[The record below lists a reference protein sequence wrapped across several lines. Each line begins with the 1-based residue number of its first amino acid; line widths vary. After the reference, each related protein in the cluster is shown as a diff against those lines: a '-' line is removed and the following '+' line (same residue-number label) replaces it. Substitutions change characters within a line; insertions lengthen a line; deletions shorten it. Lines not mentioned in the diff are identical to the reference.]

1 MIVIKVIGYVV
12 LIIILVF
19 LVAFLECLLR
29 AFYISFIVKKRP
41 YNYRKIRMGK
51 KK

>member
-1 MIVIKVIGYVV
+1 MIVIKAIGYVI

-29 AFYISFIVKKRP
+29 AFYINFIVRKRP
-41 YNYRKIRMGK
+41 YNYRKLRMRK